1 MVVTMTECSYEVLLG
16 FPNELDDKSTKLYTM
31 SEVADFMLK
40 HNRGYIGE
48 ADGTPILEFCDGEIF
63 DCSDIPFRDEL
74 MQTLRKSEGFEDRYS
89 Y

>member
-1 MVVTMTECSYEVLLG
+1 MMTECSYEVLLG
-16 FPNELDDKSTKLYTM
+16 FPNGLDDKSTKLYTM

-40 HNRGYIGE
+40 HNRGYISE

-63 DCSDIPFRDEL
+63 DCSDILFRDEL